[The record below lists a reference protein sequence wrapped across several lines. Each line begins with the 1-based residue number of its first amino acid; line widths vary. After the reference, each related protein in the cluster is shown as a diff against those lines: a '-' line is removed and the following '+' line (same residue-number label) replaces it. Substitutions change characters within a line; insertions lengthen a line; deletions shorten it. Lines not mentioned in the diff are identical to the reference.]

1 MKVILVDIIPICED
15 FPGGEKKGMSFWIM
29 FIQSREKNGISI
41 LCFQTIVCLWTGY
54 YKVWKVLWIIM

>member
-29 FIQSREKNGISI
+29 FIQCREKMA
-41 LCFQTIVCLWTGY
+41 FQFRVSKQLSACGLDIIRCGKY
-54 YKVWKVLWIIM
+54 YE